1 MHGYHERPSRG
12 KVQNMSTLKEI
23 LGPPATRKQVVV
35 DCERII
41 EEEVAS
47 KGLMGM
53 PIKAA
58 YAVVKAI
65 KPGFIPEVIDGL
77 LDDFADRM
85 DPFYQAALAKN
96 EPVPA
101 YLNARAGEVAEA
113 LLGITDQRAQ
123 RAKNQIVRSA
133 YEKLRPMGKKH
144 TEAAIPRVSR
154 MVAKYASAPA
164 AAT

>member
-1 MHGYHERPSRG
+1 
-12 KVQNMSTLKEI
+12 MSTLKEI
-23 LGPPATRKQVVV
+23 LSPPATRKQVVV

-47 KGLMGM
+47 KGLMGL

-77 LDDFADRM
+77 LDDFTDRV
-85 DPFYQAALAKN
+85 DPFYQAALSKN
-96 EPVPA
+96 EPVSA
-101 YLNARAGEVAEA
+101 YMNARAGEVAEA

-123 RAKNQIVRSA
+123 RAKNQIVRGA

-154 MVAKYASAPA
+154 MVAKYASAAAAAAPA
-164 AAT
+164 AT

>member
-1 MHGYHERPSRG
+1 
-12 KVQNMSTLKEI
+12 MSTLREI
-23 LGPPATRKQVVV
+23 LGQPAIRKQVVA
-35 DCERII
+35 DSERVI

-77 LDDFADRM
+77 LDDFADRV
-85 DPFYQAALAKN
+85 DPFYQAAIAKN
-96 EPVPA
+96 EPVTA
-101 YLNARAGEVAEA
+101 HMNARAGEVAEA

-123 RAKNQIVRSA
+123 RAKNQVVKAA
-133 YEKLRPMGKKH
+133 YEKLRPMAKKH
-144 TEAAIPRVSR
+144 TEAAVPRVSR
-154 MVAKYASAPA
+154 LVAKHTA
-164 AAT
+164 AAGTPAVPTT